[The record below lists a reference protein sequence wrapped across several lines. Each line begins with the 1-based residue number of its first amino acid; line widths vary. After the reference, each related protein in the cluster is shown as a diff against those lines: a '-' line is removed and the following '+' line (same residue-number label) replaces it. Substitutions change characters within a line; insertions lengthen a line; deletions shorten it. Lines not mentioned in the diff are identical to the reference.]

1 MNLYILYDKNA
12 GQEIVYTEN
21 DNISC
26 KEFEELMGLLIEENG
41 EDIFILKEELIKRG
55 FKPVKIKCFYNIRD

>member
-1 MNLYILYDKNA
+1 MNLYILYDKNI

-26 KEFEELMGLLIEENG
+26 KEFKELMDMLVKDKGQN
-41 EDIFILKEELIKRG
+41 IFILKEELVKRG

>member
-26 KEFEELMGLLIEENG
+26 KEFEELMDLLIEENG
-41 EDIFILKEELIKRG
+41 EDIFILKEELVKRG
-55 FKPVKIKCFYNIRD
+55 FKPIRIKCFYNIRG